1 MEKRSR
7 IGFLL
12 PLLLLAQVSFGQ
24 DTLRLSHDGFM
35 AIVKQ
40 YHPLAFRYRLQNK
53 IAEAEVSSARG
64 NFDPVVSAKDGSKT
78 LDGENYY
85 KESNVGIDIPTWYG
99 LSLGGSYNELEG
111 QRLNNN
117 QTKGGLYQFG
127 LTVPLA
133 KGLIFDQRR
142 ALLAQAKVA
151 VQMTAAEQQLLTNEL
166 LRDAEN
172 SYWQWVR
179 YHEIYSL
186 QTKAVGI
193 NVSRLKMIKKTY
205 EFGEQAAIDTVE
217 ALSQLRGFELQQQEA
232 YLQFVKATLDLS
244 LFLWKD
250 NLQPYEI
257 TQPIVP
263 VDNLSSSDAYG
274 SYSSVIQQLYSRDI
288 TTHLSLIYY
297 QQKNNFLTIE
307 RRLKFQSLLPKLD
320 LTYNFLN
327 KRGYSS
333 DYFPLFQNDYQYGLK
348 LEIPVFLRQARAD
361 YRMAKLKISQNQID
375 ASYKQQELNAKI
387 SSYAND
393 VRNYR
398 QQIDIASQNIDNYQ
412 RLLQGEEAKY
422 TNGESSLFLINSR
435 ENKLIEAQQKTI
447 ELRLKFLKSF
457 NELKFL
463 SSSFGI

>member
-1 MEKRSR
+1 MEKRNR

-12 PLLLLAQVSFGQ
+12 ALLLLTQFSFGQ
-24 DTLRLSHDGFM
+24 DTLRLSRDGFIS
-35 AIVKQ
+35 IVKE
-40 YHPLAFRYRLQNK
+40 YHPLAFRYRLQNN

-64 NFDPVVSAKDGSKT
+64 NFDPIVSAKDGSKT
-78 LDGENYY
+78 LDGANYY
-85 KESNVGIDIPTWYG
+85 KETNVGIDIPTWYG
-99 LSLGGSYNELEG
+99 LTLGGSYNALEG

-142 ALLAQAKVA
+142 ALLGQAQVA
-151 VQMTAAEQQLLTNEL
+151 LRMTAAEQQLLTNEL
-166 LRDAEN
+166 FRDAEN

-179 YHEIYSL
+179 YYEIYTI
-186 QTKAVGI
+186 QTKAVEI
-193 NVSRLKMIKKTY
+193 NVRRLKMIKKTY

-217 ALSQLRGFELQQQEA
+217 ALSQLKSFELQQQEA

-257 TQPIVP
+257 TQPILP
-263 VDNLSSSDAYG
+263 EDNLSSSEAYG
-274 SYSSVIQQLYSRDI
+274 SYSSMIQQLYSREI
-288 TTHLSLIYY
+288 NSHLSLIYY
-297 QQKNNFLTIE
+297 QQKGNFLAIE

-320 LTYNFLN
+320 ITYNFLN

-333 DYFPLFQNDYQYGLK
+333 NYLPLFQDNYQYGVK
-348 LEIPVFLRQARAD
+348 LEIPIFLRQARAN

-375 ASYKQQELNAKI
+375 ASYKRQELNAKI
-387 SSYAND
+387 SSYVNE
-393 VRNYR
+393 VENYR
-398 QQIDIASQNIDNYQ
+398 MQIDIANQNINNFQ
-412 RLLQGEEAKY
+412 RLLMGEEAKF

-447 ELRLKFLKSF
+447 DLRLKFLKSF
-457 NELKFL
+457 NELQCIT
-463 SSSFGI
+463 SSFMK